1 MVPIPESIPV
11 LDHNTPIAYRCYD
24 SIFFWNRNWNR
35 NHQFLKSD
43 ANPIP
48 ESIAAWNHNNFIC
61 ICCLLTLAPHH
72 HCSPEALPVE
82 ALEEGVGE
90 EVGQHRRGG
99 CDRDGGGGGL
109 RRGQG
114 PATATTPRTGT
125 ETSARG

>member
-1 MVPIPESIPV
+1 M
-11 LDHNTPIAYRCYD
+11 TP
-24 SIFFWNRNWNR
+24 FFSGIGIGTGII
-35 NHQFLKSD
+35 SD
-43 ANPIP
+43 ENPIP

-72 HCSPEALPVE
+72 RCSPEALPVE

-99 CDRDGGGGGL
+99 CDRVGGGGGGGLL

-114 PATATTPRTGT
+114 PATATATTPRTGT